1 MYLMLAEQGI
11 TPALVKRE
19 LQNLQNLIDYGLDPE
34 FDPRDIVGDDY
45 ADVTERFYGNP
56 DVVGPDPSH
65 GTHVAGI
72 IAAER
77 GNGIGID
84 GIATS
89 VRIMP
94 IRAVPDGDERDK
106 DVANAIRY
114 AVDNG
119 AHIIN
124 MSFGKGFS
132 PAKSAVDEAVRFAD
146 SKGVLMI
153 HAAGN
158 DGKNLDEEAN
168 FPNRYYE
175 AGDSALL
182 WLEVGAS
189 AWHGPDRLAAH
200 FSNYGKRHV
209 HLFAPGVGIRS
220 TVPGGD
226 YEPASGT
233 SMAAPVVSGI
243 AALLMAY
250 YPELDAY
257 DVRRILLDSATR
269 YEDLLVARP
278 GDDAGRVPFTELS
291 KTGGIINAYAAIRM
305 AEELVASR
313 RN

>member
-1 MYLMLAEQGI
+1 QARQVYLDLAANDI
-11 TPALVKRE
+11 TPE
-19 LQNLQNLIDYGLDPE
+19 LIAKELDRLEKLMEYGLNPS
-34 FDPRDIVGDDY
+34 FDPRGVVGDNY
-45 ADVTERFYGNP
+45 ADETERIYGNA
-56 DVVGPDPSH
+56 DVVGPDPHH

-72 IAAER
+72 IGAVR
-77 GNGIGID
+77 DNGIGVD
-84 GIATS
+84 GIAPD
-89 VRIMP
+89 VRLMVL
-94 IRAVPDGDERDK
+94 RAVPDGDERDK

-114 AVDNG
+114 AAENG

-291 KTGGIINAYAAIRM
+291 KTG
-305 AEELVASR
+305 
-313 RN
+313 